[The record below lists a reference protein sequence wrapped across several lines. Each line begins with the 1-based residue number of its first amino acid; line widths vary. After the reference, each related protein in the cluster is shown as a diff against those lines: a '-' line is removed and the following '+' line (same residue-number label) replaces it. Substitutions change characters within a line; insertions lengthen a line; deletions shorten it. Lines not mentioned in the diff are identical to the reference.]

1 MPAQIP
7 DGIPQYQFATTPVL
21 KTPIS
26 AAIGM
31 AEALQAKSQLNST
44 LLPYTIDLAVRI
56 LARMPTDTPEV
67 AAPLVSALI
76 AVFNQNGEQDQRPF
90 QALIKQRPELK
101 LNLL

>member
-1 MPAQIP
+1 MSAQMT

-21 KTPIS
+21 KTPVS
-26 AAIGM
+26 AALGM
-31 AEALQAKSQLNST
+31 AEALQAKSELNST

-56 LARMPTDTPEV
+56 LARMPADTPEA
-67 AAPLVSALI
+67 AAPLVSALLT
-76 AVFNQNGEQDQRPF
+76 VFNQHCDQDQRPF